1 LAKRDYY
8 EVLGVAKDASDADI
22 KKAYRNLA
30 KKYHPDLNPGDKEA
44 EAKFKEVNEAY
55 ETLSDSQRRA
65 QYDQFGP
72 EGPQAAGFGGGGF
85 EGFGGFGGFGGVEDI
100 FEAFMGGGFRGQGA
114 RRNGPARGEDIHV
127 EVTLSFEDAAFG
139 VQREI
144 NVTRDEVCQECGGSG
159 AKKGTQ
165 PTTCTVCG
173 GTGQVQ
179 VAQQTILGRVMNVR
193 TCETC
198 HGTGHIINDPCP
210 KCNGRGKVRRSRK
223 IKVNIPAGVD
233 DGQAVTMRG
242 EGQPGMR
249 GGPAGDLYVHL
260 RVRPHKLF
268 RRENYD
274 LYCEIPITYAQAT
287 LGGEIEVPTL
297 EEKVRYNIPEGTQPG
312 TTFRLRGKGI
322 KVLNSNAK
330 GHLYVTVTLE
340 VPKRLSAE
348 QKELLRKFDASLGN
362 AQHEKRKNFFEKMK
376 DAFGG

>member
-1 LAKRDYY
+1 MAKRDYY

-179 VAQQTILGRVMNVR
+179 VAQQTILGLSLI
-193 TCETC
+193 
-198 HGTGHIINDPCP
+198 HI
-210 KCNGRGKVRRSRK
+210 
-223 IKVNIPAGVD
+223 
-233 DGQAVTMRG
+233 
-242 EGQPGMR
+242 
-249 GGPAGDLYVHL
+249 
-260 RVRPHKLF
+260 
-268 RRENYD
+268 
-274 LYCEIPITYAQAT
+274 
-287 LGGEIEVPTL
+287 
-297 EEKVRYNIPEGTQPG
+297 
-312 TTFRLRGKGI
+312 
-322 KVLNSNAK
+322 
-330 GHLYVTVTLE
+330 
-340 VPKRLSAE
+340 
-348 QKELLRKFDASLGN
+348 
-362 AQHEKRKNFFEKMK
+362 
-376 DAFGG
+376 